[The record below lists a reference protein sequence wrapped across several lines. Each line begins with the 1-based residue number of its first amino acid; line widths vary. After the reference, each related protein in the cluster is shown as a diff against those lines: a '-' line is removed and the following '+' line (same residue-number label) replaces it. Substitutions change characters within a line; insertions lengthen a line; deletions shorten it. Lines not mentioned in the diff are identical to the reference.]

1 MRNPSTDIKCRT
13 ICVFVRTISFSFKI
27 HKLSGCELLA
37 AFRGSKEEESIME
50 GAASI
55 ELYGMRTGNC
65 FRAAMALEEAG
76 IPYLARWYD
85 PRHPGGGE
93 ASYLRLNPT
102 GKVPTLVDHGAAG
115 GPFVL
120 TQSNAIVLYAG
131 EKAPDQLFSEDGLT
145 GRARVFERFFYF
157 VTDVIA
163 PSHAAFYLRSQNE
176 PRAVNLLTERSLTA
190 IENAERFLSVGPFM
204 AGDSF
209 SIADIAAFTIVSAT
223 KDELPWS
230 RLSALERWFSV
241 IQERPAIKR
250 GTAAFNAPG

>member
-1 MRNPSTDIKCRT
+1 
-13 ICVFVRTISFSFKI
+13 
-27 HKLSGCELLA
+27 
-37 AFRGSKEEESIME
+37 ME
-50 GAASI
+50 GVASI

-65 FRAAMALEEAG
+65 FLAAMALEEAG
-76 IPYLARWYD
+76 IRYLARWYD

-230 RLSALERWFSV
+230 RLSALERWF
-241 IQERPAIKR
+241 Q
-250 GTAAFNAPG
+250 

>member
-1 MRNPSTDIKCRT
+1 
-13 ICVFVRTISFSFKI
+13 
-27 HKLSGCELLA
+27 
-37 AFRGSKEEESIME
+37 ME
-50 GAASI
+50 GTASI

-65 FRAAMALEEAG
+65 FRAAIALEEAG

-85 PRHPGGGE
+85 PRKPGDDE

-102 GKVPTLVDHGAAG
+102 GKVPTLVDHGATG

-131 EKAPDQLFSEDGLT
+131 ERAPDRLFSEDSLT

-163 PSHAAFYLRSQNE
+163 PSHAGFYLRSQNE

-190 IENAERFLSVGPFM
+190 IENAERFLSVGLFM

-209 SIADIAAFTIVSAT
+209 SIADIAALTIVGAM
-223 KDELPWS
+223 KNELPWN
-230 RLSALERWFSV
+230 RLSALKRWFSMV
-241 IQERPAIKR
+241 QERPAIKR
-250 GTAAFNAPG
+250 GAAAFNAPV